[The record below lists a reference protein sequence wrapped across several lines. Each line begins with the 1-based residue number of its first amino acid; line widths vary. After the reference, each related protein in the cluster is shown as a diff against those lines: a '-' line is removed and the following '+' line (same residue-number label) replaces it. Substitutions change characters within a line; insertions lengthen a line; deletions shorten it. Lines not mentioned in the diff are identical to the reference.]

1 MKILKPLLFIVVVNL
16 LWSCNK
22 AAEEREATKN
32 EGEQFL
38 KEVEQRDGV
47 IKTSSGLLYEV
58 LVEGEGD
65 MPSVNSVVMVHYT
78 GTFIDGEK
86 FDSSLDRGEPSEFG
100 VNQVISGWTEGLQLM
115 NRGAKFKFYIPYQL
129 AYGASGSQ
137 SIPPYSALIFEVEL
151 IDFQ

>member
-1 MKILKPLLFIVVVNL
+1 MSKIKPLSFAL
-16 LWSCNK
+16 LVILYFSCNR
-22 AAEEREATKN
+22 ASEERGATKN

-38 KEVEQRDGV
+38 KEVEQRDEV
-47 IKTSSGLLYEV
+47 IKTNSGLLYEV

-65 MPSVNSVVMVHYT
+65 MPNINSLVTVHYT

-100 VNQVISGWTEGLQLM
+100 VDQVIAGWTEGLQLM
-115 NRGAKFKFYIPYQL
+115 NRGAKYKFYIPYQL
-129 AYGASGSQ
+129 AYGESGSQ

-151 IDFQ
+151 VDFK